1 MEPERLLAEG
11 LQELKTDLTGFVE
24 TRYELL
30 RTELSASA
38 TKVKAA
44 GVSLAAAAL
53 LGILALILLGFC
65 AAFAVGL
72 AFGSF
77 PGQVGLIWGFLI
89 IGGGAGLLA
98 GILGKAGASKL
109 NAKDLAPQRTLQVLR
124 RDEESLKKGVQDNGD
139 ESSVRR
145 TA

>member
-11 LQELKTDLTGFVE
+11 LDELKTDLKGFVE

-38 TKVKAA
+38 KKVRAA
-44 GVSLAAAAL
+44 GVSLAGAAV
-53 LGILALILLGFC
+53 LGVLALILLGFC
-65 AAFAVGL
+65 VSFAIGL

-77 PGQVGLIWGFLI
+77 AGQVGLIWGFLI
-89 IGGGAGLLA
+89 TGGGAGLVAAIMAKA
-98 GILGKAGASKL
+98 GISTLKAG
-109 NAKDLAPQRTLQVLR
+109 DITPRRTLRVLE
-124 RDEESLKKGVQDNGD
+124 RDQESLKKGVQGNGD
-139 ESSVRR
+139 EQSVRR

>member
-11 LQELKTDLTGFVE
+11 LQALKTDLTGFVE

-38 TKVKAA
+38 KKAKAA
-44 GVSLAAAAL
+44 GVSLAGAAV
-53 LGILALILLGFC
+53 LGVLGLILLSFC
-65 AAFAVGL
+65 AAFAIGL

-89 IGGGAGLLA
+89 TGGGFSLVAGMLA
-98 GILGKAGASKL
+98 MAAVSKLKAG
-109 NAKDLAPQRTLQVLR
+109 DIAPQRTLQVLR
-124 RDEESLKKGVQDNGD
+124 QDQEALKKGVQENGVQ
-139 ESSVRR
+139 SSVRR